1 MAVSQSQIVDLL
13 YKEAFGVTKTDTA
26 TNKSPSNESIPS
38 PALNRGDTLWTQSD
52 QIPGTA
58 AATAGVVQAYL
69 GVNAVQ
75 CTADNTTVP
84 IGGIYPT
91 WLTGLTYWIPTEF
104 GSTYNVQVWV
114 DNPGVVNPTLTG
126 TQIFADGSGGTG
138 QWYYNYQSGVINFIG
153 ETIPASLTVGKVLYV
168 VGYRY
173 IGLLGVTNLP
183 NGANIGNLTVT
194 NANISTINANA
205 NLYLTPNGTGLVVST
220 ANIYAPNFIGNISG
234 NISGNVTVPGANTE
248 VLFNDANL
256 LGASSSFTFDKVTG
270 LLTISGNINLG
281 NLNATGQVVAS
292 SNIVTSGNL
301 VTDYISGK
309 TGNINIT
316 AVGANSSINL
326 LGTGSG
332 TINVGN
338 FNISNVGGP
347 TNARDAATKEYV
359 DNAVSAGLSIHDS
372 VLVDTPSALTAT
384 YAQGGTTPTVTTIS
398 SNSILTTSTN
408 HSLSIDDMIVF
419 DNTFNGLVA
428 GTPYFVYSIPAAN
441 QITLSAS
448 FPGPEITNL
457 TNGSGLTQ
465 SSRANSGVGA
475 TLTNSGT
482 QAALSIDG
490 VALTAGN
497 RVLVSEQVNQAQNG
511 IYVVS
516 NAGSG
521 SSNWVLTRATD
532 ADKYI
537 PNSTQGIGYGDF
549 FFVQS
554 GDLGAGKSYVM
565 NSLGVIIIGTDAI
578 DFAQF
583 ADTKIYTAGTGLT
596 LDGTQFSITNTAI
609 TTGTYGNGDRVGQ
622 FTVNQQGQLT
632 FAQDIV
638 IAANAAN
645 LSGTALN
652 TNIVSSNLTSVGTLG
667 NLTVA
672 GNISA
677 TSGTIS
683 ANIVSANLLTG
694 TLTTAAQ
701 PNITSVGTLASLDVN
716 GNVILGNGSGG
727 TISGANLV
735 SANYLTGTLTTA
747 AQPNITSVGTL
758 TSLDVTGNISADYFT
773 GNFSGNI
780 SGNVTVPGA
789 NTEVLFNDGNL
800 LGANSS
806 FTFNKTSNLLTVTG
820 NIATGGIKTDNY
832 YYANGSPVDFQ
843 QAAGANGEIQFNN
856 NDDFAAS
863 ANLTFNSATS
873 TFGVIGNANITTVNT
888 STVNVGNTTVTSST
902 TTTTSISANQ
912 TIATFQVTSTDITG
926 IEFFVKG
933 VDSLGAKYSVA
944 KIVAVSNGTT
954 VDYTTFATI
963 NLGGMTG
970 SLSVNVVSSNVALQV
985 TPASSNST
993 VWVTQYRL
1001 I

>member
-13 YKEAFGVTKTDTA
+13 YKQAFGVTKTDTA

-38 PALNRGDTLWTQSD
+38 PLLIRGDTQWTQSD
-52 QIPGTA
+52 QIPDIA
-58 AATAGVVQAYL
+58 AALAGVVQAYT
-69 GVNAVQ
+69 GSNAVQ

-84 IGGIYPT
+84 ISGVYPSWKT
-91 WLTGLTYWIPTEF
+91 NLIYWIPSEF
-104 GSTYNVQVWV
+104 GATYNIQIWV
-114 DNPGVVNPTLTG
+114 DDPSAANPTVTG

-138 QWYYNYQSGVINFIG
+138 QWYYNYQSGVLNFIG
-153 ETIPASLTVGKVLYV
+153 ETIPAVLTSGKVIYV

-173 IGLLGVTNLP
+173 IGAIGVTNLP
-183 NGANIGNLTVT
+183 NGVNIGNLTVT

-205 NLYLTPNGTGLVVST
+205 NLNLTPNGTGVVFSS

-234 NISGNVTVPGANTE
+234 NISGNVTVPGANTQ
-248 VLFNDANL
+248 VLFNDSNL

-270 LLTISGNINLG
+270 LLSITGNINSS
-281 NLNATGQVVAS
+281 GQVVSTANLVTS
-292 SNIVTSGNL
+292 SNV

-326 LGTGSG
+326 LGTGTG
-332 TINVGN
+332 TLNVGN
-338 FNISNVGGP
+338 LNISNVGGP

-359 DNAVSAGLSIHDS
+359 DNAVSAGLTIHEA
-372 VLVDTPSALTAT
+372 VVVETPSALTAT
-384 YAQGGTTPTVTTIS
+384 YAQGGTTPTITTIS
-398 SNSILTTSTN
+398 GGNVITTSTTHN
-408 HSLSIDDMIVF
+408 LAIDDMIVF
-419 DNTFNGLVA
+419 NNSFNGLVA
-428 GTPYFVYSIPAAN
+428 GTPYFVYSVPAAD
-441 QITLSAS
+441 QITVSAS
-448 FPGPEITNL
+448 YPGPEITTL
-457 TNGSGLTQ
+457 TSGTGLTQ

-475 TLTNSGT
+475 TLTSGSP
-482 QAALSIDG
+482 AALAIDG
-490 VALTAGN
+490 VSLTVGD
-497 RVLVSEQVNQAQNG
+497 RVLVYQQANAAQNG

-521 SSNWVLTRATD
+521 VANWVMTRATD
-532 ADKYI
+532 SDKYA
-537 PNSTQGIGYGDF
+537 PNSTEGMAYGDY
-549 FFVQS
+549 FFVS
-554 GDLGAGKSYVM
+554 EGDTGAGASYV
-565 NSLGVIIIGTDAI
+565 NNTIGVIIIGTTNI
-578 DFAQF
+578 TFAQF
-583 ADTKIYTAGTGLT
+583 SDTKVYTAGTGLQLT
-596 LDGTQFSITNTAI
+596 GTQFSIANTAV

-622 FTVNQQGQLT
+622 FTVNEQGQLT
-632 FAQDIV
+632 FAQDVVIV
-638 IAANAAN
+638 ANAAN
-645 LSGTALN
+645 LSGTSLN
-652 TNIVSSNLTSVGTLG
+652 SNVVSSNLTSVGTLG

-672 GNISA
+672 GNIDA
-677 TSGTIS
+677 VSGAIS

-747 AQPNITSVGTL
+747 SQPNITSVGTL
-758 TSLDVTGNISADYFT
+758 TSLDVTGNISANYFS

-780 SGNVTVPGA
+780 SGNVTVPGS

-806 FTFNKTSNLLTVTG
+806 FTFNKSSNLLTVTG

-873 TFGVIGNANITTVNT
+873 TFGVIGTANITTVNT
-888 STVNVGNTTVTSST
+888 STVNVGNTSITSGT

-912 TIATFQVTSTDITG
+912 TIATLQVTTTDITG

-933 VDSLGAKYSVA
+933 VDSAGTKYSVA
-944 KIVAVSNGTT
+944 KIVAVTNGTT

-985 TPASSNST
+985 TPSTSNST